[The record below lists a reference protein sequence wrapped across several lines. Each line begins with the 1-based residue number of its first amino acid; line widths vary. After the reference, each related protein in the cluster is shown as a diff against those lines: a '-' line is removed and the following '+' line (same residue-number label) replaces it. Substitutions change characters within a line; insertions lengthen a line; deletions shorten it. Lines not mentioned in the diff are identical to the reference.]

1 MSHCCCLECH
11 PAKTTSTLQKKSH
24 FTSGHTS
31 SNMQWIGLITKVGQQ
46 FLTTTHT
53 QPFYGHFWEYTG
65 EPVPEEIFFWTLWCK
80 QKQGNRGRHT
90 HNPDWHHSIWTNQRS
105 TSIIP
110 HIYTG
115 CPSCCN
121 PPNLSCLGTG
131 TKYAYG
137 VTPNGVQNATVVGKI
152 SVLTS

>member
-1 MSHCCCLECH
+1 
-11 PAKTTSTLQKKSH
+11 
-24 FTSGHTS
+24 
-31 SNMQWIGLITKVGQQ
+31 MQWIGLITKVGQQ

-53 QPFYGHFWEYTG
+53 QPFDGHFWEYTG

-80 QKQGNRGRHT
+80 QKQDNRGT
-90 HNPDWHHSIWTNQRS
+90 HPQSGLAPLHLDQSAIHLHH
-105 TSIIP
+105 P

-137 VTPNGVQNATVVGKI
+137 VTPNGVQNASVVGKI